1 MLEIIHQLEQ
11 IDTQV
16 FLFFNGMHCEFFDY
30 FMMMAS
36 HRFIWIPFYA
46 AFVWVMICN
55 FHWKV
60 TLTTILAVAL
70 LILLCDQTAS
80 GLLKPMVERLR
91 PSNLDNPISPLVHV
105 VNDYRGGRYGFP
117 SSHSANSWGAAF
129 FAMYLARSRKL
140 NIFLMIWA
148 SVISYS
154 RTYLGVHYPGDLL
167 VGMLI
172 GFTMATIVFLVYQ
185 FFFKSYTFQ
194 FYKHEERLKQDYIPI
209 TIGIAS
215 FAIMLLISGVMCYII

>member
-80 GLLKPMVERLR
+80 GLLKPMVAPMPSWAFR
-91 PSNLDNPISPLVHV
+91 PAARRCSNT
-105 VNDYRGGRYGFP
+105 
-117 SSHSANSWGAAF
+117 
-129 FAMYLARSRKL
+129 SRPP
-140 NIFLMIWA
+140 
-148 SVISYS
+148 
-154 RTYLGVHYPGDLL
+154 T
-167 VGMLI
+167 
-172 GFTMATIVFLVYQ
+172 
-185 FFFKSYTFQ
+185 
-194 FYKHEERLKQDYIPI
+194 
-209 TIGIAS
+209 
-215 FAIMLLISGVMCYII
+215 

>member
-55 FHWKV
+55 FRWKV

-129 FAMYLARSRKL
+129 FA
-140 NIFLMIWA
+140 
-148 SVISYS
+148 
-154 RTYLGVHYPGDLL
+154 T
-167 VGMLI
+167 
-172 GFTMATIVFLVYQ
+172 
-185 FFFKSYTFQ
+185 
-194 FYKHEERLKQDYIPI
+194 
-209 TIGIAS
+209 
-215 FAIMLLISGVMCYII
+215 

>member
-46 AFVWVMICN
+46 TFVWVMICN

-60 TLTTILAVAL
+60 TLITILAVAL

-80 GLLKPMVERLR
+80 WW
-91 PSNLDNPISPLVHV
+91 
-105 VNDYRGGRYGFP
+105 NDYV
-117 SSHSANSWGAAF
+117 
-129 FAMYLARSRKL
+129 L
-140 NIFLMIWA
+140 
-148 SVISYS
+148 VI
-154 RTYLGVHYPGDLL
+154 
-167 VGMLI
+167 
-172 GFTMATIVFLVYQ
+172 
-185 FFFKSYTFQ
+185 
-194 FYKHEERLKQDYIPI
+194 
-209 TIGIAS
+209 
-215 FAIMLLISGVMCYII
+215 